1 MKRTAFTLAVVLLLG
16 SRMVAQSDSTF
27 TGEINDRACAQAN
40 SHDSMMK
47 RHGSANEKD
56 CMADCVKAGGKY
68 VLVDDSTKAIYVL
81 DDQQK
86 PAAFAGQ
93 KVAITGT
100 LDKDAKILHVTGIRA
115 AK

>member
-1 MKRTAFTLAVVLLLG
+1 MRRTAFALVVLLLLG
-16 SRMVAQSDSTF
+16 SQLTAQSKSTF

-47 RHGSANEKD
+47 RHGSANTKD

-68 VLVDDSTKAIYVL
+68 VLVEAGSKRIYVL

-86 PAAFAGQ
+86 PAPFAEQ
-93 KVAITGT
+93 KVVITGT
-100 LDKDAKILHVTGIRA
+100 LDKDANILHVTAIVA